1 MVKIFKEHAAFIE
14 RYFTHNL
21 KLQYR
26 NHGKLLRY
34 LMSNHKAIQKG
45 VKVKSGRKYKL
56 FKTSQKLT
64 LVLITDGTDANQFRI
79 FESSLWPY
87 MHSV

>member
-1 MVKIFKEHAAFIE
+1 M
-14 RYFTHNL
+14 N
-21 KLQYR
+21 
-26 NHGKLLRY
+26 NHT
-34 LMSNHKAIQKG
+34 AIQKE
-45 VKVKSGRKYKL
+45 VKIKSGRKHKL

-64 LVLITDGTDANQFRI
+64 LVLITDGRDTDQFRI